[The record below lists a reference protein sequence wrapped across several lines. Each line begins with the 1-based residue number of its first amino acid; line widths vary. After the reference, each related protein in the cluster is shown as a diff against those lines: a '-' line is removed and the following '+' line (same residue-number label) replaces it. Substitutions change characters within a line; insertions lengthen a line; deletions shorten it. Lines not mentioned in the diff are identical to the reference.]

1 MTSWFTLIKSAICCL
16 RSLSPHIPGCSSH
29 STADVTNYQLFVE
42 IKSIRAWN
50 MKDGV
55 KSANCC
61 FASSSG
67 QGFFFSSLARIAVVH
82 PLACQKEGCYSPVVC
97 PVISRSDLCLKIPL
111 QTNKLQSWRLWEIWL
126 FFSFRVLIEAAVASD
141 GEQDNFRSWQ
151 VFICFLNGVISHS
164 VVPHGRLT
172 AASSESWSRPAASL
186 SGREIISVESTV
198 VGGLLPSLYCH

>member
-1 MTSWFTLIKSAICCL
+1 MWQTINCL
-16 RSLSPHIPGCSSH
+16 WKLNLSGLETWEMGWNQPIAALHPHP
-29 STADVTNYQLFVE
+29 VRV
-42 IKSIRAWN
+42 
-50 MKDGV
+50 
-55 KSANCC
+55 
-61 FASSSG
+61 
-67 QGFFFSSLARIAVVH
+67 FFFSSLARIAVVH